1 MSNKALILLSKYN
14 QSKTETKA
22 LADTLNTNRDDIL
35 EVLGINPK
43 HILSDE
49 EYEEYKQIK
58 NCIDNIFAIRNKT
71 FRATPELYDKP
82 DANIRGVFEEG
93 INDGLVFLED
103 EKETEDK
110 Q

>member
-1 MSNKALILLSKYN
+1 MSNKVQVLLSKYN
-14 QSKTETKA
+14 QNKAQAKA
-22 LADTLNTNRDDIL
+22 LEDALNKNRNEVL

-58 NCIDNIFAIRNKT
+58 NCMDNIFAIRNKT
-71 FRATPELYDKP
+71 FRAVPELYDKP
-82 DANIRGVFEEG
+82 DTSTRDVFEEG

-103 EKETEDK
+103 KEETEGK
-110 Q
+110 

>member
-1 MSNKALILLSKYN
+1 MSDKALTLLFKYN
-14 QSKTETKA
+14 QNKVQTKA
-22 LADTLNTNRDDIL
+22 LADTLNKNRDEIL

-58 NCIDNIFAIRNKT
+58 NCMDNICAIRNKT
-71 FRATPELYDKP
+71 FRAVPELYDKP
-82 DANIRGVFEEG
+82 DTSTRDVFEEG

-103 EKETEDK
+103 KEEMEGK
-110 Q
+110 

>member
-1 MSNKALILLSKYN
+1 MSDKALTLLSKYN
-14 QSKTETKA
+14 QNKAQAKA
-22 LADTLNTNRDDIL
+22 LADALNKNRNEIL
-35 EVLGINPK
+35 EILGINPK

-58 NCIDNIFAIRNKT
+58 NCMDNIFAIRNKT
-71 FRATPELYDKP
+71 FRAVPELYDKP
-82 DANIRGVFEEG
+82 DTSTRDVFEEG

-103 EKETEDK
+103 KEEKEDK

>member
-1 MSNKALILLSKYN
+1 MSGKALTLLSKYN
-14 QSKTETKA
+14 QNKVQAKA
-22 LADTLNTNRDDIL
+22 LADTLSKNRNEIL

-43 HILSDE
+43 HILSDD

-71 FRATPELYDKP
+71 FRAVLELYDKP
-82 DANIRGVFEEG
+82 DTSVRDVFEEG

-103 EKETEDK
+103 EEEMEVK
-110 Q
+110 

>member
-1 MSNKALILLSKYN
+1 MSNKTLILLSKYN
-14 QSKTETKA
+14 QSKAETKA
-22 LADTLNTNRDDIL
+22 LADTLNKNRDEIL
-35 EVLGINPK
+35 EILGVNPK
-43 HILSDE
+43 HILSDK

-71 FRATPELYDKP
+71 FRAVPELYDKP
-82 DANIRGVFEEG
+82 DTNTRDVFEEG

-103 EKETEDK
+103 KEEMEEK

>member
-1 MSNKALILLSKYN
+1 MSDKALTLLSKYN
-14 QSKTETKA
+14 QNKTQAKA
-22 LADTLNTNRDDIL
+22 LEDALNKNRSEIL

-43 HILSDE
+43 HILSDD

-58 NCIDNIFAIRNKT
+58 NCIDNICAIRNKT
-71 FRATPELYDKP
+71 FRAVPELYNKSDTSTR
-82 DANIRGVFEEG
+82 DVFEEG

-103 EKETEDK
+103 EEEKEEK

>member
-1 MSNKALILLSKYN
+1 MSSKVQILLSKYN
-14 QSKTETKA
+14 QNKAEAKA
-22 LADTLNTNRDDIL
+22 LTDTLNKNRDEIL

-43 HILSDE
+43 HVLSAE

-58 NCIDNIFAIRNKT
+58 NCIDNICAIRNKT

-82 DANIRGVFEEG
+82 DTNIRDVFEEG

>member
-22 LADTLNTNRDDIL
+22 LADTLNKNRDEIL

-58 NCIDNIFAIRNKT
+58 NCMDNIFAIRNKT
-71 FRATPELYDKP
+71 LRAVPELYDKP
-82 DANIRGVFEEG
+82 DTSVRDVFEEG
-93 INDGLVFLED
+93 LNDGLVFLED
-103 EKETEDK
+103 EEETEVK
-110 Q
+110 